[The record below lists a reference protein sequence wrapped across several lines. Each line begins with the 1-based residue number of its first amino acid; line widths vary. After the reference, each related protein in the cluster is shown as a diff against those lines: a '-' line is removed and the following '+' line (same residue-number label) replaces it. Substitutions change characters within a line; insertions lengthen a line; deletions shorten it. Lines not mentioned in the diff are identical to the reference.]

1 MNGRSQHFTSISQ
14 LNREDILLF
23 FETLKKNKSKGF
35 TYSKPILKDEVV
47 ALIFLEPSTRTRVSF
62 EIAAKRLGGIV
73 THVQHEGTS
82 MKKGETIQ
90 DTFAT
95 IHAMG
100 CRYFVLRSADSNV
113 QKLSDHF
120 GDRIVLINAGDG
132 INEHPTQALI
142 DGFTIWER
150 FPDFSKLKIA
160 IIGDIDRSRV
170 AHSNIKL
177 LNLLGNKP
185 FIHGPAE
192 LTKNLSEE
200 NIHRARDISD
210 ALAHADVVM
219 MLRVQNERSGI
230 TFALGEKDYLASHG
244 LTPNRLKLA
253 NANAIVMHPGPFNR
267 NVEIDSSL
275 ADGPQ
280 SVILNQVNN
289 GIWVRMALFE
299 MLQKGMN

>member
-1 MNGRSQHFTSISQ
+1 MVDLKHFSSVGQ
-14 LNREDILLF
+14 LKKDDVLSF
-23 FETLKKNKSKGF
+23 FETLKKNKAKGF
-35 TYSKPILKDEVV
+35 SYAKPVLKDEIV
-47 ALIFLEPSTRTRVSF
+47 ALVFLEPSTRTRVSF
-62 EIAAKRLGGIV
+62 EIAAKRLGAIV
-73 THVQHEGTS
+73 IHVQNEGTS
-82 MKKGETIQ
+82 LKKGETLQ

-100 CRYFVLRSADSNV
+100 CRYFVLRSTDSEI
-113 QKLSDHF
+113 QKLSTYF
-120 GDRIVLINAGDG
+120 GDRISLINGGDG
-132 INEHPTQALI
+132 TNEHPTQALI
-142 DGFTIWER
+142 DGFTMWER
-150 FPDFSKLKIA
+150 FPNFEKLKVA

-185 FIHGPAE
+185 FVHGPSE

-200 NIHRARDISD
+200 HVHIAKDISD

-230 TFALGEKDYLASHG
+230 SFALGEKDYLAQHG
-244 LTPNRLKLA
+244 LTPNRLKLSKPT
-253 NANAIVMHPGPFNR
+253 AIVMHPGPFNR

-280 SVILNQVNN
+280 SVILHQVNN
-289 GIWVRMALFE
+289 GVWVRMALFE
-299 MLQKGMN
+299 MMRKAMG